1 MTQVAQAPGGNPP
14 RTNLEQD
21 LVLKPEDSEEL
32 QAVKLKYQA
41 SIDAQVVQ
49 GCINSC
55 RVFQDGARGVGVAT

>member
-1 MTQVAQAPGGNPP
+1 MTQVAQVSGGNPP
-14 RTNLEQD
+14 RSSLDEE
-21 LVLKPEDSEEL
+21 LVLKPEDPEEI

-55 RVFQDGARGVGVAT
+55 RVVQDGARGVGVAA

>member
-1 MTQVAQAPGGNPP
+1 MTQVAQVPGGGPP
-14 RTNLEQD
+14 RTDLEQD
-21 LVLKPEDSEEL
+21 LVLQPDDSQEL